1 MVRIPSQESAGPES
15 TGADPGDPLRR
26 AVHVALAIYLMPV
39 VVIVCAIGGISI
51 VFDRASK
58 LAARFRDETT
68 RQGAKPSHL
77 PVTGSGSR
85 LSVPRDRRRIRVG
98 R

>member
-1 MVRIPSQESAGPES
+1 MVRIPLQESAGPEP
-15 TGADPGDPLRR
+15 TGTDPTDPLRR

-51 VFDRASK
+51 VFDQASK
-58 LAARFRDETT
+58 LAARFANET
-68 RQGAKPSHL
+68 RRGVKPSHL
-77 PVTGSGSR
+77 PVAGSGSR